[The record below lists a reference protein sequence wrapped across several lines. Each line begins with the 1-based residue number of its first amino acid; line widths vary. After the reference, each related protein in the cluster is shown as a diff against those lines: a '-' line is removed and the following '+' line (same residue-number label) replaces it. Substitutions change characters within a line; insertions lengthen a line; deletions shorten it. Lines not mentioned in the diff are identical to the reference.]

1 MIVQEDTVAV
11 AFLNEEEHLAEIR
24 EVIEK
29 NIGKQVEI
37 RVVANESG
45 KPFEE
50 VYADIEQLIQMDIVV
65 EEDSEGGF

>member
-1 MIVQEDTVAV
+1 M
-11 AFLNEEEHLAEIR
+11 
-24 EVIEK
+24 IEK